1 MACSINLT
9 ESVGLSLL
17 PNLRHA
23 PLEEVTLKPAQDQ
36 RIMMNVALC
45 DIWYVYI

>member
-1 MACSINLT
+1 MVYSLSLT
-9 ESVGLSLL
+9 ERVCLSLL

-23 PLEEVTLKPAQDQ
+23 PLEDDPCKEDPYQ

-45 DIWYVYI
+45 DIWYI